1 MNYLMAAF
9 QLSLLGTLLV
19 SGTGKIRAPR
29 DSRVMMEEVLGR
41 VAPWLRRYAP
51 IAAGALIG
59 AELVTAIALTPGL
72 PFQGFG
78 FAAALLLFSVFT
90 GVAVHSSRSRTK
102 VVCACFGRAASPLG
116 VQHVIRNSLLTAMA
130 AGGLGLVSTTG
141 SSTGELAGLA
151 LAAAFAL
158 VFTVVIVFFD
168 DLASLIT
175 E

>member
-1 MNYLMAAF
+1 MNYLIAGI

-19 SGTGKIRAPR
+19 SGIGKIRAPR
-29 DSRVMMEEVLGR
+29 DSRFMVEAVLGR
-41 VAPWLRRYAP
+41 AAPGLRRYAP

-72 PFQGFG
+72 PFRGFG

-102 VVCACFGRAASPLG
+102 IVCACFGRAASPLG
-116 VQHVIRNSLLTAMA
+116 VRHVIRNALLTTMA
-130 AGGLGLVSTTG
+130 AGGLALVFTTG
-141 SSTGELAGLA
+141 SGTGELAGLA

-158 VFTVVIVFFD
+158 VFTVVIAFLD